1 MRMTSA
7 IRSSALGAAAALAGC
22 APPKPVPVDLAEAQ
36 CVQQVLS
43 GSTGN
48 TSVTFG
54 VGTGYGGWGW
64 GGPGYG
70 GWGGT
75 GVAVSTTVPVA
86 SRVDPAQQ
94 YNDCVIR
101 RSGQPPVTP
110 FAKRPELK
118 G

>member
-7 IRSSALGAAAALAGC
+7 ITSSAIGAAVLTGC
-22 APPKPVPVDLAEAQ
+22 TPPRPVPVELAEAQ

-43 GSTGN
+43 GTTGN
-48 TSVTFG
+48 SSVTFG

-64 GGPGYG
+64 DGPGYG
-70 GWGGT
+70 GWGGS
-75 GVAVSTTVPVA
+75 GVAISTTVPTA
-86 SRVDPAQQ
+86 SQSNPAQQ

>member
-7 IRSSALGAAAALAGC
+7 ITSSAIGAAAALAGC

-43 GSTGN
+43 GNTGN

-64 GGPGYG
+64 DGPGYG

-101 RSGQPPVTP
+101 RSGQLPVTP